1 MIKKLLIGLA
11 FTLSLSC
18 AQARAEQPVYGANG
32 ANTGIP
38 SNAPL
43 LTSAPSAQMTDE
55 RTLRSLF
62 GNITL
67 TDGGANSYLD
77 LNWSGQL
84 ALTNGGTGG
93 ATAQAGT
100 NNLLDGTAGSAA
112 ANGDQMVRVGS
123 TWTRVPIG
131 SDTYVWTVSGTSI
144 GWQPATS
151 GGAPTGASYVT
162 IALNGTLTSERVLT
176 GTTNRVIITDG
187 GVNGNVTLDVGS
199 DVVLLTASQTLTNKT
214 LTSPSI
220 GTSLIFEL
228 GANDTT
234 IQATAPAAARLYTIP
249 DAGGAASFVM
259 TEGAQTINGVKTM
272 GSATRFNANI
282 QNSSGNTITLPSS
295 AATLATLA
303 LSESLTNKTLPSAIL
318 QTQLTLDQTTGD
330 YTITWS
336 NPGAT
341 RAYNVYDA
349 GGSADFAMKSGTPTN
364 QAIAYGDGN
373 KIVFLAPGSNGQVV
387 KMSGSTLAWGSDN
400 SSGFGGSGSGGATTK
415 GAVTETTPLI
425 LDATTFAQTVS
436 TTWAPL
442 SGTVVNCT
450 STADFNGTTT
460 VGAGFAGGQ
469 VVSDGNGPCP
479 GRIKWGAN
487 NTGGGGGGNAGA
499 GGAGGNA
506 SIGNTG
512 GGTASFE
519 YLAGSGGSSSI
530 STATASA
537 GGSGGGKFKV
547 CAIGAITIASGGN
560 IDASGFAG
568 VNSTGN
574 GCSAGG
580 GGSGGTVLLAS
591 QTSIT
596 QTGTATVAGG
606 NGGNGGASG
615 SNTYGGGGG
624 GGGWYVRLS
633 PSNTG
638 AGSITTTGG
647 SGGSGNTAAGTSGS
661 SGTAMAITGTPNHPL
676 IGSLEKH
683 LPMLAAFARIHA
695 PNPHDLKLSEKQT
708 IGTLAAL
715 ESNSTQEYENLCH
728 LYRFGEDFTG
738 SKVVRIDSKQTE
750 RMEALRNAS

>member
-1 MIKKLLIGLA
+1 MNRNFKALFLALAVGLFCQTA
-11 FTLSLSC
+11 K
-18 AQARAEQPVYGANG
+18 ADQPVYGVNG
-32 ANTGIP
+32 GSTGVP
-38 SNAPL
+38 SNAPFL
-43 LTSAPSAQMTDE
+43 LTTSSAALSDE
-55 RTLRSLF
+55 RVLRSQF

-67 TDGGANSYLD
+67 TDGGPNGFFD
-77 LNWSGQL
+77 IGWTGQL
-84 ALTNGGTGG
+84 GLTNGGTGG
-93 ATAQAGT
+93 NGAQAGT
-100 NNLLDGTAGSAA
+100 NSLLDGIAGAAA
-112 ANGDQMVRVGS
+112 ANGDTLARVSGN
-123 TWTRVPIG
+123 WTRIAKG
-131 SDTYVWTVSGTSI
+131 TDGFVWTMVSGSP
-144 GWQPATS
+144 GWAAS
-151 GGAPTGASYVT
+151 ASGAPAGSSYVT
-162 IALNGTLTSERVLT
+162 ISLDGSLTSERVLT
-176 GTTNRVIITDG
+176 GTSNRVTITDG
-187 GVNGNVTLDVGS
+187 GAGGNVTLDVGS

-387 KMSGSTLAWGSDN
+387 KMSGSTLSWGSDN

-415 GAVTETTPLI
+415 GAVTETTPVSLEC
-425 LDATTFAQTVS
+425 TTFTQTVS

-450 STADFNGTTT
+450 STADFNGTTNISGQGYYGGAAT
-460 VGAGFAGGQ
+460 TNGRNGSGPCGGYRGAG
-469 VVSDGNGPCP
+469 NG
-479 GRIKWGAN
+479 
-487 NTGGGGGGNAGA
+487 GGGGGGNAGTGGD
-499 GGAGGNA
+499 GGAVADSGGN
-506 SIGNTG
+506 NKPFTL
-512 GGTASFE
+512 E
-519 YLAGSGGSSSI
+519 P
-530 STATASA
+530 
-537 GGSGGGKFKV
+537 GSGGGGGNATAGGNGGGLLKV
-547 CAIGAITIASGGN
+547 CAIGAITIGASGT
-560 IDASGFAG
+560 IDASGQAG
-568 VNSTGN
+568 TANTGA
-574 GCSAGG
+574 GGKAGG
-580 GGSGGTVLLAS
+580 GGAGGTVLLAS

-596 QTGTATVAGG
+596 QTGTASVAGG
-606 NGGNGGASG
+606 NGGNGGASSAG
-615 SNTYGGGGG
+615 QGGGGG
-624 GGGWYVRLS
+624 GGGYYVRIS

-638 AGSITTTGG
+638 AGSITTTAGTGG
-647 SGGSGNTAAGTSGS
+647 TGNNAAGTAGT

-683 LPMLAAFARIHA
+683 LPILAAFARIHA

-715 ESNSTQEYENLCH
+715 DAKSTQEYENLCH
-728 LYRFGEDFTG
+728 LYQFGEDFSG
-738 SKVVRIDSKQTE
+738 NKVVKLDQKQSE
-750 RMEALRNAS
+750 KLEALRNAS

>member
-55 RTLRSLF
+55 RTLRSQF

-77 LNWSGQL
+77 INWSGQL
-84 ALTNGGTGG
+84 GLTNGGTGG

-100 NNLLDGTAGSAA
+100 NNLLDGSAGAVA

-131 SDTYVWTVSGTSI
+131 ADTYVWTVSGTSI

-151 GGAPTGASYVT
+151 GGAPTGASYVA

-176 GTTNRVIITDG
+176 GTTNRVTINDG
-187 GVNGNVTLDVGS
+187 GANGNVTLDVGS
-199 DVVLLTASQTLTNKT
+199 DVVLLTAPQTLTSKT

-234 IQATAPAAARLYTIP
+234 ITATAPATTGRTINIP
-249 DAGGAASFVM
+249 DPGTTGSNFVL
-259 TEGAQTINGVKTM
+259 TESAQTINGVKTM

-295 AATLATLA
+295 TATLATQALA
-303 LSESLTNKTLPSAIL
+303 ETLTNKTATSLIL
-318 QTQLTLDQTTGD
+318 DGTPVFKSTNQYNITINNPAGNRD
-330 YTITWS
+330 YSITD
-336 NPGAT
+336 
-341 RAYNVYDA
+341 V
-349 GGSADFAMKSGTPTN
+349 GGSANFIMGTGSYTN
-364 QAIAYGDGN
+364 QGIAI
-373 KIVFLAPGSNGQVV
+373 SNGSLLTWLGPGTNDQVL
-387 KMSGSTLAWGSDN
+387 KMSGSTVGWGTDN
-400 SSGFGGSGSGGATTK
+400 SSGFGGGGNAGATTK
-415 GAVTETTPLI
+415 GAVTETTPLSI
-425 LDATTFAQTVS
+425 DATTFTQTVS

-442 SGTVVNCT
+442 SGTIVNCT
-450 STADFNGTTT
+450 STADFNGTTNI
-460 VGAGFAGGQ
+460 GAGYAGGAAMF
-469 VVSDGNGPCP
+469 SGNGSSP
-479 GRIKWGAN
+479 GKIRTNLAN
-487 NTGGGGGGNAGA
+487 GGGGGGGNAGSGGDGGNASGSGGPAMPFSFDAGSGGAGSISATGTSA
-499 GGAGGNA
+499 GGAGG
-506 SIGNTG
+506 
-512 GGTASFE
+512 
-519 YLAGSGGSSSI
+519 
-530 STATASA
+530 
-537 GGSGGGKFKV
+537 GKLKV
-547 CAIGAITIASGGN
+547 CAVGAITIGVSGSINAAGSAGANNTTAS
-560 IDASGFAG
+560 
-568 VNSTGN
+568 
-574 GCSAGG
+574 CSAGG
-580 GGSGGTVLLAS
+580 GGAGGTVILAS

-615 SNTYGGGGG
+615 SNAYGGGGG
-624 GGGWYVRLS
+624 AGGWYVRVS
-633 PSNTG
+633 PSNSG
-638 AGSITTTGG
+638 AGSITVTGG
-647 SGGSGNTAAGTSGS
+647 TGGTGNSGAGTSGGN
-661 SGTAMAITGTPNHPL
+661 GTAMAITATPNQPL
-676 IGSLEKH
+676 MGSLDKH
-683 LPMLAAFARIHA
+683 LPVLAAFARINA
-695 PNPHDLKLSEKQT
+695 PDPHDLKLSEKQL

-738 SKVVRIDSKQTE
+738 SKVVRLDSKRGE
-750 RMEALRNAS
+750 KMEALRNAS

>member
-11 FTLSLSC
+11 LTLSLGC
-18 AQARAEQPVYGANG
+18 TQARADQPVYGANG
-32 ANTGIP
+32 SNTGIP

-55 RTLRSLF
+55 RALRSQF

-77 LNWSGQL
+77 INWTGQL

-151 GGAPTGASYVT
+151 GGAPTGASYVAT
-162 IALNGTLTSERVLT
+162 ALNGTLTSERVLT
-176 GTTNRVIITDG
+176 GTTNRVTITDG
-187 GVNGNVTLDVGS
+187 GANGNVTLDVGS

-234 IQATAPAAARLYTIP
+234 ITATAPATTGRTINIP
-249 DAGGAASFVM
+249 DPGTTGSNFVL
-259 TEGAQTINGVKTM
+259 TESAQTINGVKTM

-303 LSESLTNKTLPSAIL
+303 LSETLTNKTATSLIL
-318 QTQLTLDQTTGD
+318 DGTPALKSTNQ
-330 YTITWS
+330 YNITIN
-336 NPGAT
+336 NPAAN
-341 RAYNVYDA
+341 RAYSITDV
-349 GGSADFAMKSGTPTN
+349 GGSANFIMGTGSYTN
-364 QAIAYGDGN
+364 QGIAVANGSMLTWLG
-373 KIVFLAPGSNGQVV
+373 PGANGQVV
-387 KMSGSTLAWGSDN
+387 KMSGSTIGWGSDN
-400 SSGFGGSGSGGATTK
+400 SSGFGGGGTAGATTK
-415 GAVTETTPLI
+415 GAVTETTPLVI
-425 LDATTFAQTVS
+425 DATTFTQTVS

-450 STADFNGTTT
+450 STADFNGTTNISG
-460 VGAGFAGGQ
+460 VGYSGGA
-469 VVSDGNGPCP
+469 STTNGRNGTGPSPGYRGGGNG
-479 GRIKWGAN
+479 
-487 NTGGGGGGNAGA
+487 GGGGGGNAGSGGD
-499 GGAGGNA
+499 GGAVA
-506 SIGNTG
+506 D
-512 GGTASFE
+512 
-519 YLAGSGGSSSI
+519 SGGSSTCFSLQP
-530 STATASA
+530 
-537 GGSGGGKFKV
+537 GSGGGGGNSTAGGNGGGLLRV
-547 CAIGAITIASGGN
+547 CAIGAITIGASGT
-560 IDASGFAG
+560 IDASGAAG
-568 VNSTGN
+568 TANTGA
-574 GCSAGG
+574 GGKAGG
-580 GGSGGTVLLAS
+580 GGAGGCVLLAS

-596 QTGTATVAGG
+596 QTGTASVAGG
-606 NGGNGGASG
+606 NGGNGGASSAG
-615 SNTYGGGGG
+615 QGGGGG
-624 GGGWYVRLS
+624 GGGWYVRMS
-633 PSNTG
+633 PSNSG

-647 SGGSGNTAAGTSGS
+647 TGGTGNNAAGTAGT
-661 SGTAMAITGTPNHPL
+661 SGTAMAITATPNLPL

-683 LPMLAAFARIHA
+683 LPVLAAFTRIHA
-695 PNPHDLKLSEKQT
+695 PNPHDLKLSEKQL